1 MVRVLACVMSRMLH
15 ELEVNTH
22 WTNGKS
28 DNVDFKNKG
37 KQLESV
43 QSYQGGNIESAA
55 ALRGHESGGGHA
67 SDARDNVASDKSTTR
82 TS

>member
-1 MVRVLACVMSRMLH
+1 MLT
-15 ELEVNTH
+15 LKIKASN
-22 WTNGKS
+22 WNR
-28 DNVDFKNKG
+28 F
-37 KQLESV
+37 

-55 ALRGHESGGGHA
+55 ALQGHESGGGHA